1 MFREPAV
8 EAFNAG
14 WARYSLLMS
23 FITLGTLA
31 FLLIGGTLGDIFGRK
46 RLLLA
51 GLAALSLANLLGML
65 SAEPAWF
72 LTTRLISN
80 ISGALIIPLSLT
92 MLYLAFS
99 HDFSARTMA
108 IAIYISVTSTAGLS
122 AGLLGALMYSLGDW
136 LPQASRVHKPM
147 PPWTR

>member
-8 EAFNAG
+8 EACNAG

-80 ISGALIIPLSLT
+80 IKWRIDHTALADNAVSRIQPR
-92 MLYLAFS
+92 F
-99 HDFSARTMA
+99 
-108 IAIYISVTSTAGLS
+108 
-122 AGLLGALMYSLGDW
+122 LGAHNGDCD
-136 LPQASRVHKPM
+136 LYQCHEHSRSQRRLAWRVNVL
-147 PPWTR
+147 TG